1 MFLKLAFR
9 NIWRNKGRTSITIAS
24 IMFAVLFSSF
34 MNAFQKGG
42 WVRMLDNVVN
52 FYYGYAQIHKNGYWE
67 EKSINK
73 AFELT
78 DEFEVIKNGD
88 DNIVEITPRLESF
101 ALASYGVQTSGML
114 IVGTDPQRENTMTD
128 LKAKLVEGEYINAED
143 KSILIAE
150 GVKDL
155 LKIKLGDTL
164 ILISQGYHGVNAA
177 GKFPVKGVVK
187 FASPDLNKK
196 MIYLPLKESQY
207 FFGAPNM
214 VTSLGLKLKSKEK
227 LPAVMDNLKTR
238 LDMEKYEVQDWKE
251 MIPELVEAQKTD
263 AAGNYIFLIVL
274 YLLISFG
281 IFGTILMMTKEREYE
296 FGVLIAVGMKRRL
309 LAAVVWLEVV
319 IMGILGSLIGILLSM
334 PLVYYFKVNP
344 LDFTEYGEEMSGA
357 YEKWGFDPIFPTAF
371 DFSIF
376 FYQALIVF
384 IITSFLATHAI
395 YKIYKLKPVEVMRR

>member
-9 NIWRNKGRTSITIAS
+9 NIWRNKGRTAITIAS

-34 MNAFQKGG
+34 MNSFQKGA

-52 FYYGYAQIHKNGYWE
+52 FYYGYAQIHKKGYWE
-67 EKSINK
+67 EKSLDK
-73 AFELT
+73 AFEYT
-78 DEFEVIKNGD
+78 DEFEKIKNENA
-88 DNIVEITPRLESF
+88 NINEITPRLESF

-114 IVGTDPQRENTMTD
+114 IVGTDPERENTMTN
-128 LKAKLVEGEYINAED
+128 LKDKLVEGEYINNKD
-143 KSILIAE
+143 KSVLIAE

-155 LKIKLGDTL
+155 LKISLGDTL

-177 GKFPVKGVVK
+177 GKYPIKGVVK

-207 FFGAPNM
+207 FFGAPNLL
-214 VTSLGLKLKSKEK
+214 TSIGLKLKSKDK
-227 LPAVMDNLKTR
+227 LSEVMTQLRSKLDN
-238 LDMEKYEVQDWKE
+238 EKYEIQDWKE
-251 MIPELVEAQKTD
+251 MIPDLVEAQKTD

-296 FGVLIAVGMKRRL
+296 FGVLIAIGMKRRL
-309 LAAVVWLEVV
+309 LAAVIWLEVV
-319 IMGILGSLIGILLSM
+319 IMGILGSLLGILLSI
-334 PLVYYFKVNP
+334 PLVYFFKINP

-371 DFSIF
+371 EFGIF
-376 FYQALIVF
+376 FYQALIVL
-384 IITSFLATHAI
+384 IITSFLATYAI
-395 YKIYKLKPVEVMRR
+395 YKIRKLKPVEVMRR